1 MAKTLVINT
10 LGSTTKSFS
19 LPADD
24 TAASAFC
31 AAMLDGEYEGYVKQS
46 ESGTDSGI
54 TAYHDVKVQ
63 ISSDTGSKTYFGF
76 LAKVG
81 VTDVEI
87 QTALV
92 GKTIN
97 GVKADKVFVQM
108 REVAV
113 GS

>member
-1 MAKTLVINT
+1 MAKTLVYNT
-10 LGSTTKSFS
+10 QGSNTSVFS

-31 AAMLDGEYEGYVKQS
+31 SAILDGESVGYVKQS

-54 TAYHDVKVQ
+54 TGYHDVKVQ
-63 ISSDTGSKTYFGF
+63 IASETGSKTYFGF
-76 LAKVG
+76 LAKIG

-87 QTALV
+87 QNALV
-92 GKTIN
+92 GITVN
-97 GVKADKVFVQM
+97 GVKADKVWVQM

-113 GS
+113 GA

>member
-1 MAKTLVINT
+1 MAKTLVLNT
-10 LGSTTKSFS
+10 LGSTTKGFS
-19 LPADD
+19 LPASD

-31 AAMLDGEYEGYVKQS
+31 AAMLDGEYVGYTKQS
-46 ESGTDSGI
+46 ESGSDSGI
-54 TAYHDVKVQ
+54 TAYHDVSIQ
-63 ISSDTGSKTYFGF
+63 IASSTGSKTYFGF
-76 LAKVG
+76 LAKAG

-97 GVKADKVFVQM
+97 GVKADTVFVTM

-113 GS
+113 GV